1 MTEKHRRLRIQN
13 AKLKVQLRELK
24 RQLIQ
29 VEEVSHLGAEPGSA
43 IRKVLTRLHRIA
55 PSLVGNPVEDL
66 DARLKEDQDEVL
78 KQLHTIDERL
88 GEWQRSSSD

>member
-1 MTEKHRRLRIQN
+1 MRGWQVGLAALLLAMPGAAM
-13 AKLKVQLRELK
+13 AKDARPSLEQRVQRMED
-24 RQLIQ
+24 
-29 VEEVSHLGAEPGSA
+29 ESA

-55 PSLVGNPVEDL
+55 PSLVGHPVEVVE
-66 DARLKEDQDEVL
+66 ARLKEEEDEVL